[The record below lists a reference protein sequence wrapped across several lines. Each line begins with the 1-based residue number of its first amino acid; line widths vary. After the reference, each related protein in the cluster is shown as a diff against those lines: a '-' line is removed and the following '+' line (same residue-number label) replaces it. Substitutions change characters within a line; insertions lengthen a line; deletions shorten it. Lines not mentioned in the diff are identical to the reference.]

1 MAQCEQCGKHLTVEF
16 KSGDGFCSDECRSK
30 FNAAKTNS
38 DEAQDH
44 IRHLL
49 QEVLPR
55 AEWRS
60 IGVCRWSSTGHK
72 LGETASLWAGRALL
86 GVAGDLLHV
95 ETSIL
100 GIAGITA
107 DDTLVI
113 ARIGELGV
121 NETVRPES
129 VFGTRV
135 SKERTLT
142 GSLAQLRVTQFSNGL
157 RIVNTGTGDTLEDVV
172 FPACFLPQNETFAGK
187 LTSALGTGLPKVVT
201 APSITGAP
209 RKALAI
215 LLLTLSILLWL
226 GIIGSIVF
234 AFVASK
240 DLEREH
246 RGIGILLTGLML
258 AAIWIAAK
266 ITKAWWNM
274 GPPEVPTSDT
284 DHKG

>member
-1 MAQCEQCGKHLTVEF
+1 M
-16 KSGDGFCSDECRSK
+16 
-30 FNAAKTNS
+30 
-38 DEAQDH
+38 
-44 IRHLL
+44 L
-49 QEVLPR
+49 QETLPS

-72 LGETASLWAGRALL
+72 LGETAGLWAGRALL

-121 NETVRPES
+121 KETIRPENIY
-129 VFGTRV
+129 GTAV

-142 GSLAQLRVTQFSNGL
+142 ASLTQLRVTQFSNGL
-157 RIVNTGTGDTLEDVV
+157 RIVNTVTGDVLEEVV
-172 FPACFLPQNETFAGK
+172 FPACFLIENETFSAK
-187 LTSALGTGLPKVVT
+187 LKPPPGTSSSHVVT

-209 RKALAI
+209 RRALSI
-215 LLLTLSILLWL
+215 FLLTLSILLWL
-226 GIIGSIVF
+226 GIILSVVF
-234 AFVASK
+234 AFVAGK

-266 ITKAWWNM
+266 VTKAWWNM
-274 GPPEVPTSDT
+274 SPPEVSTGDASAQGP
-284 DHKG
+284 GARG